1 MNEALNLLKNRLRAI
16 DNELKNSQ
24 ADVDDYERA
33 LARAKAKVDN
43 LQAKVDDLKC
53 AIELIEQAM

>member
-16 DNELKNSQ
+16 DNELKLSQ
-24 ADVDDYERA
+24 KDVEDYEHA

-43 LQAKVDDLKC
+43 LQAKVDDLQC